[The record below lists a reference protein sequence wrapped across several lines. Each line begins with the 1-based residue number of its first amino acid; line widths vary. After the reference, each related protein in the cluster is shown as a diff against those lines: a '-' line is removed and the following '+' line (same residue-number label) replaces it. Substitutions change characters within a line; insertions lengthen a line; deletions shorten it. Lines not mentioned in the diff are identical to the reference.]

1 MASKARTKAPVGGA
15 KSKKAA
21 RLPSVLCS
29 ICEDA
34 ILDASAKYPGHDA
47 IECEGLCKAWLH
59 RGCAG
64 LSKAA
69 FQLASSSPKPFLCP
83 TCRLV
88 EHASELQ
95 TLKSTVNAL
104 CEELSALKDYLK
116 GKESQT
122 SPAPTNIAPEPVD
135 DSAIAPA
142 PVTRTDPEYTTERIK
157 KLPHLSFIH
166 DKKFNL
172 VIFGVDECPEG
183 TSRSERANS
192 DLSQVSQ
199 ILSSTDE
206 SFQSHSISDSFR
218 LGKFS
223 IDRRRPRPILVKL
236 LRSSDVSSILSKRR
250 SLTLPYSIK
259 PDLSLEERKRESAL
273 LKERWSL
280 IQSGIERKFI
290 RIHNLSI
297 FVNNKLHGRLDLSS
311 NQFHCCSPLNT
322 PLSPNSPLVTNST
335 SPNNVSSPTTSVI
348 TNSTASSIVS
358 SPTTS
363 VITNSTAPS
372 IVNPPTTS
380 NPVVPNLQSV
390 PSIPD
395 NVAMNSS
402 LSACSSPSVPH
413 VAISSPHSLSN

>member
-1 MASKARTKAPVGGA
+1 MASKARTKAPVGGGA

-69 FQLASSSPKPFLCP
+69 FQLASSSSKPFLCP
-83 TCRLV
+83 PCRLV

-95 TLKSTVNAL
+95 TLKNTVNAL
-104 CEELSALKDYLK
+104 CEELSALKDCLK

-122 SPAPTNIAPEPVD
+122 YPAHTNIAPEPVD
-135 DSAIAPA
+135 DSSIAPA
-142 PVTRTDPEYTTERIK
+142 PVTRTDPEHTTKGIK
-157 KLPHLSFIH
+157 KLPHPHPSFTH

-183 TSRSERANS
+183 TSRSERVNS

-236 LRSSDVSSILSKRR
+236 LRSSDVSNILSKRR

-259 PDLSLEERKRESAL
+259 PDLSLEERK
-273 LKERWSL
+273 
-280 IQSGIERKFI
+280 
-290 RIHNLSI
+290 
-297 FVNNKLHGRLDLSS
+297 
-311 NQFHCCSPLNT
+311 
-322 PLSPNSPLVTNST
+322 
-335 SPNNVSSPTTSVI
+335 
-348 TNSTASSIVS
+348 
-358 SPTTS
+358 
-363 VITNSTAPS
+363 
-372 IVNPPTTS
+372 
-380 NPVVPNLQSV
+380 
-390 PSIPD
+390 
-395 NVAMNSS
+395 
-402 LSACSSPSVPH
+402 
-413 VAISSPHSLSN
+413 

>member
-83 TCRLV
+83 PCRLV

-172 VIFGVDECPEG
+172 VIFGVDECPEAPLG
-183 TSRSERANS
+183 QSEPTVIYLKSPRYSLPLMSPFNLTLSVTPFVLENSALIAVALDLFWLSSS
-192 DLSQVSQ
+192 DLLMFPVFFRKEDLLPSPTPSSRIYLWKNGNENLPSSRKDGLSSSQVLSVSSLEYTTSQ
-199 ILSSTDE
+199 FSSTTSCMADL
-206 SFQSHSISDSFR
+206 IS
-218 LGKFS
+218 L
-223 IDRRRPRPILVKL
+223 PINFIAV
-236 LRSSDVSSILSKRR
+236 
-250 SLTLPYSIK
+250 LP
-259 PDLSLEERKRESAL
+259 
-273 LKERWSL
+273 
-280 IQSGIERKFI
+280 
-290 RIHNLSI
+290 
-297 FVNNKLHGRLDLSS
+297 
-311 NQFHCCSPLNT
+311 
-322 PLSPNSPLVTNST
+322 
-335 SPNNVSSPTTSVI
+335 
-348 TNSTASSIVS
+348 
-358 SPTTS
+358 
-363 VITNSTAPS
+363 
-372 IVNPPTTS
+372 
-380 NPVVPNLQSV
+380 
-390 PSIPD
+390 
-395 NVAMNSS
+395 
-402 LSACSSPSVPH
+402 
-413 VAISSPHSLSN
+413 